1 MWPAFY
7 AIKISPSKMDSKIS
21 LIIYWEDASKI
32 KKTYEMVHIIW
43 VQLIVGHFTKKIV
56 IIFMKP
62 ERHAILRKPKQWN
75 ALGRFCKFSKIWES
89 QIVQWTN
96 LWYHYSCPWC
106 EDAKKLPF
114 KTAKPLKLEG
124 HLETEHQFKCD
135 KCKVG
140 GVMEF
145 DKVASHLNTCR
156 GLSF

>member
-1 MWPAFY
+1 MRNY
-7 AIKISPSKMDSKIS
+7 K
-21 LIIYWEDASKI
+21 
-32 KKTYEMVHIIW
+32 
-43 VQLIVGHFTKKIV
+43 
-56 IIFMKP
+56 
-62 ERHAILRKPKQWN
+62 
-75 ALGRFCKFSKIWES
+75 
-89 QIVQWTN
+89 
-96 LWYHYSCPWC
+96 SCPWC

-156 GLSF
+156 GMSFKIEFQRTIEKTL